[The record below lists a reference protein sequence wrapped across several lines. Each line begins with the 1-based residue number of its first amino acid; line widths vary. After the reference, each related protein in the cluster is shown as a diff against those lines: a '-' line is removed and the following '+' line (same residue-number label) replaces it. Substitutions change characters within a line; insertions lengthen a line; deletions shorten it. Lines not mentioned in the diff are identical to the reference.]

1 MNAKP
6 LKTLA
11 VLTVLILLNSCNHNS
26 PAPTQPTPVNPT
38 PTTTTNTLSSTEQA
52 LLGNWI
58 YDKSE
63 ASNNGVICTMCTV
76 TYNDPAVYHIQF
88 NSTAGPLTQYKECI
102 NGTSGSDIRTNWEV
116 TSNGKL
122 YVQNTTYTIDSLSPH
137 FLAYYTGSLTS
148 GAGVKYSF
156 HK

>member
-1 MNAKP
+1 M
-6 LKTLA
+6 KTKIIKTISVLA
-11 VLTVLILLNSCNHNS
+11 VFSTLVSCNHNS
-26 PAPTQPTPVNPT
+26 PAPAQPTPVTPT
-38 PTTTTNTLSSTEQA
+38 PTTPTLSTTEQS

-58 YDKSE
+58 YDSTN
-63 ASNNGVICTMCTV
+63 SFNNGVRCVPCNLK
-76 TYNDPAVYHIQF
+76 YNDPAVYHIQF

-122 YVQNTTYTIDSLSPH
+122 YIQSATYSIEQLSATY
-137 FLAYYTGSLTS
+137 LCYYYGSLTS
-148 GAGVKYSF
+148 GACVKYYF